1 MQETL
6 CWSCKHTN
14 RDECPWFDPDN
25 PQPVDGWEAIR
36 VDGRAYIG
44 TSYTVLSC
52 PKFERIEPRP
62 IGCDAHPGIYF
73 DETSGTYVA
82 YMVVRK
88 EIVIIGRYKHAKEAL
103 RARRLAE
110 RLEAERV
117 KQGN

>member
-1 MQETL
+1 
-6 CWSCKHTN
+6 
-14 RDECPWFDPDN
+14 
-25 PQPVDGWEAIR
+25 

-44 TSYTVLSC
+44 TSYTVLNC
-52 PKFERIEPRP
+52 PNFDRIEPRKLE
-62 IGCDAHPGIYF
+62 CCANPGIYF
-73 DETSGTYVA
+73 DEQTGDYVA

-88 EIVIIGRYKHAKEAL
+88 QSVIVGRFKNAVEAI

>member
-6 CWSCKHTN
+6 CWNCKHTN
-14 RDECPWFDPDN
+14 RDECPWFDPDD
-25 PQPVDGWEAIR
+25 PQPVEGWEAIR

-44 TSYTVLSC
+44 TSYTVLNC
-52 PKFERIEPRP
+52 PEFDRIEPRKLE
-62 IGCDAHPGIYF
+62 CCAHPGIYF
-73 DETSGTYVA
+73 DEETGEYVA

-88 EIVIIGRYKHAKEAL
+88 QNVIVGRFKNAVEAI